1 MGSSA
6 LKPALAQVGAGCA
19 VAIGLMG
26 VAAPAHAD
34 WVDRHGYLHY
44 GPPPWAYAAPV
55 YAPPP
60 VYVAPPVYAPPVV
73 VVGPR
78 VWVPAHWWRGA
89 WFPGHWR

>member
-1 MGSSA
+1 MGSSG
-6 LKPALAQVGAGCA
+6 LKLVLGACAGA
-19 VAIGLMG
+19 VALG
-26 VAAPAHAD
+26 VAAPAHAE

-55 YAPPP
+55 Y
-60 VYVAPPVYAPPVV
+60 VAPPVYAPPVV
-73 VVGPR
+73 VVAPR